1 VFYHAALLPFSSLKR
16 YNLRGF
22 PQGGGESVMKDFLYE
37 CSHEMSTGNAG
48 VDQINTI
55 RLSLQPE
62 YWALID
68 YLAEKGILDEKEF
81 AVYLGRHFKAQ
92 VATAE
97 RLSQEEA
104 EE

>member
-1 VFYHAALLPFSSLKR
+1 
-16 YNLRGF
+16 
-22 PQGGGESVMKDFLYE
+22 MKDFLYE

-48 VDQINTI
+48 VDHLNTS

>member
-1 VFYHAALLPFSSLKR
+1 
-16 YNLRGF
+16 
-22 PQGGGESVMKDFLYE
+22 MKDFLYE

-55 RLSLQPE
+55 RLSLLPE

-81 AVYLGRHFKAQ
+81 AAYLGRHFKAQ
-92 VATAE
+92 VAAAE

-104 EE
+104 TK

>member
-1 VFYHAALLPFSSLKR
+1 
-16 YNLRGF
+16 
-22 PQGGGESVMKDFLYE
+22 MKDFLYE
-37 CSHEMSTGNAG
+37 CAHEMSTGNAG
-48 VDQINTI
+48 VDHLNII

-104 EE
+104 GE

>member
-1 VFYHAALLPFSSLKR
+1 
-16 YNLRGF
+16 
-22 PQGGGESVMKDFLYE
+22 MKDFLYE

-68 YLAEKGILDEKEF
+68 YLAAKEILDEKEF

-97 RLSQEEA
+97 RLSQASA